1 MLGSVALILA
11 LATPAPASVRAAV
24 IEYLNALRALN
35 ESKLKSISTVS
46 SYPYLLKYELVA
58 VREAG
63 RESLP
68 GYLIGLNTEAVEAT
82 ERMAELK
89 VKVDQLRQDV
99 RVALRKYDEV
109 SNPNYS
115 TEESAAAA
123 SEYRHKRSRFKKVE
137 EEYGT
142 QALLT
147 KLKSAH
153 LTDMLIAINLS
164 VDGSAPAI
172 ELEGDLV
179 FYEAVLDLT
188 IQSLAGTA
196 LIKKHRMK
204 LVAFSPSGRAIVVAL
219 DAL

>member
-1 MLGSVALILA
+1 MLGSIALILA
-11 LATPAPASVRAAV
+11 LATPVPASVRAAV
-24 IEYLNALRALN
+24 TEYLNALRALD
-35 ESKLKSISTVS
+35 ESRLKSISTVS

-68 GYLIGLNTEAVEAT
+68 GYLVGLNKEVVEAT
-82 ERMAELK
+82 ERIAGLK
-89 VKVDQLRQDV
+89 VKLDQLRQDV
-99 RVALRKYDEV
+99 RVALRKYEEL

-123 SEYRHKRSRFKKVE
+123 SEYRHKRGQFRKVE
-137 EEYGT
+137 KEYLG
-142 QALLT
+142 QALLI
-147 KLKSAH
+147 KLRSTYLAE
-153 LTDMLIAINLS
+153 MLLAINLS
-164 VDGSAPAI
+164 VDGSVPGT

-188 IQSLAGTA
+188 IQSRAGTA

-219 DAL
+219 DAM